1 MIGQYAHGN
10 EPSHH
15 VAYLYN
21 NIGKPEKTRKL
32 VMQIMKEMYRNTPD
46 GICGNEDCGQ
56 MSAWYVMSA
65 MGFYPVDPCG
75 GEYELGV
82 PLFPEVK
89 LNLENGNVFKVTK
102 NGNKGK
108 AYLNGKRIK
117 STTISHKEIMSGGV
131 LEFK

>member
-1 MIGQYAHGN
+1 
-10 EPSHH
+10 
-15 VAYLYN
+15 
-21 NIGKPEKTRKL
+21 
-32 VMQIMKEMYRNTPD
+32 
-46 GICGNEDCGQ
+46 
-56 MSAWYVMSA
+56 
-65 MGFYPVDPCG
+65 
-75 GEYELGV
+75 V

-117 STTISHKEIMSGGV
+117 STAISHKEIMSGGV